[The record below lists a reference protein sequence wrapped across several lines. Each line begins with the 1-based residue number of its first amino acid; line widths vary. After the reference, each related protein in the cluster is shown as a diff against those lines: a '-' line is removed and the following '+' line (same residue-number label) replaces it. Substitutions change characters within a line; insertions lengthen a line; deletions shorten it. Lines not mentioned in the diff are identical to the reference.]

1 MIISRALSQH
11 ILPRN
16 GTKNLVYSHGVFL
29 QCIPQK
35 IVRWRFKLMPTIL
48 PILRRLSY
56 AEVFKM
62 SDFIK
67 ETTVDMQSPK
77 LMEIILIQ
85 S

>member
-16 GTKNLVYSHGVFL
+16 GTKNRVFSRCIFL
-29 QCIPQK
+29 QFIPQK
-35 IVRWRFKLMPTIL
+35 IVRWRFQLIPTIL
-48 PILRRLSY
+48 PILRRLFY
-56 AEVFKM
+56 GNVFKM

-67 ETTVDMQSPK
+67 ETTVDIHIDSA
-77 LMEIILIQ
+77 LR